1 MPVCSYRL
9 LIKNYYFD
17 RRLVSLIT
25 LSRDTELT
33 PELIKKIV
41 DTHKTSE
48 LPRLEKLKRYY
59 ETKNDILNRQ
69 MADST
74 KPNNKIANAYASLI
88 TSTLVGYFVGEPIT
102 YTADDKQMID
112 ELQLLFEYNDE
123 ADENAELAKNAS
135 VYGVAYELLYMEQ
148 QDEGMGRPMLRFHTL
163 DTRECVPIYDD
174 TIEHNLI
181 AFIRYYT
188 TKNVLN
194 DADLL
199 VVELITDK
207 DTKRYEATIAG
218 GLYLVEAVPHYF
230 GMVPVAIY
238 KNNEEL
244 IGDFEPVISLID
256 AYDTM
261 ESDTVNDFDY
271 FVDAYLALYG
281 FTAEPEDIVKMKENR
296 VLLMDEGTSAEWLIK
311 NTDDTNIENMK
322 IRLDKDIHKFSH
334 CPDMS
339 DENFAGNSSGV
350 AIQYK
355 LLGTENLISIKERKF
370 KRGLQ
375 QRLELI
381 AQMQGLMG
389 ANFDWRAID
398 IMFRRNIPANL
409 SEIATVISQLK
420 GIVSNETLLAQIPFV
435 DDATAEQEKLND
447 EKEQDKMNNPFFQ
460 LDYETNAM
468 QRNKQQQ
475 TQTDGQEVE
484 E

>member
-1 MPVCSYRL
+1 
-9 LIKNYYFD
+9 
-17 RRLVSLIT
+17 
-25 LSRDTELT
+25 
-33 PELIKKIV
+33 
-41 DTHKTSE
+41 
-48 LPRLEKLKRYY
+48 
-59 ETKNDILNRQ
+59 

-102 YTADDKQMID
+102 YTAENENMLN
-112 ELQLLFEYNDE
+112 ELQMVFEYNDE

-135 VYGVAYELLYMEQ
+135 IYGVAYELLYMEQ
-148 QDEGMGRPMLRFHTL
+148 QDEGMGRPMLRFHVL

-174 TIEHNLI
+174 TIERNLI

-188 TKNVLN
+188 VKDILTEKEK
-194 DADLL
+194 L
-199 VVELITDK
+199 VVELATDK
-207 DTKRYEATIAG
+207 DIKRYEATQAG
-218 GLYLVEAVPHYF
+218 GLSLIEEVPHYF
-230 GMVPVAIY
+230 GMVPIATY

-244 IGDFEPVISLID
+244 IGDFEPVLSLID

-281 FTAEPEDIVKMKENR
+281 FTADSEDIVKMKENR
-296 VLLMDEGTSAEWLIK
+296 VLLMDQGTSAEWLIK
-311 NTDDTNIENMK
+311 NTDDANTENMK

-355 LLGTENLISIKERKF
+355 LLGTENLISGKERKF

-381 AQMQGLMG
+381 SRIQGLMG
-389 ANFDWRAID
+389 ADFDWRAID
-398 IMFRRNIPANL
+398 ISFRRNIPANL
-409 SEIATVISQLK
+409 SEIAQMVNQLE
-420 GIVSNETLLAQIPFV
+420 GIVSNETLLAQVPFV
-435 DDATAEQEKLND
+435 DDVTAEQAKLEEEQEKN
-447 EKEQDKMNNPFFQ
+447 KMNNPFLQ
-460 LDYETNAM
+460 SADLGYRTQAMVNNET
-468 QRNKQQQ
+468 K
-475 TQTDGQEVE
+475 TDDRADAE
-484 E
+484 